1 MNFLSLLFS
10 ASIFVQ
16 IMMIVMVSLSIL
28 SWAIIL
34 QKLFYFTQIDFFTNS
49 FLKIFTDNSN
59 FSALLKNTDK
69 QLFTCSVG
77 KMFHN
82 GIREF
87 GRINKVKATKT
98 IDDNLIIENVQ
109 RSLTSTANEEMV
121 HCDKHNAFLA
131 TIATVGP
138 YLGLLGTVW
147 GVMDSFMNIKTST
160 NLSQVAP
167 GIAESLISTL
177 MGLLLSIPS
186 YVAYNYFQDK
196 SNALFGKMSKF
207 SDDFVNQLNNKIL
220 NSEL

>member
-1 MNFLSLLFS
+1 MNFLSLIFS

-16 IMMIVMVSLSIL
+16 AMMVLMIFLSIV
-28 SWAIIL
+28 SWAMIL
-34 QKLFYFTQIDFFTNS
+34 QKIFYFTQIEFFTSS
-49 FLKIFTDNSN
+49 FLKIFSDNNN
-59 FSALLKNTDK
+59 FSSLLKNTDK
-69 QLFTCSVG
+69 KLFTCAVG
-77 KMFHN
+77 KMFYN

-87 GRINKVKATKT
+87 GRINKLKSNKE
-98 IDDNLIIENVQ
+98 IGDEIIIENVQ
-109 RSLTSTANEEMV
+109 RALTSTANEEMIT
-121 HCDKHNAFLA
+121 CDKYSAFLA

-147 GVMDSFMNIKTST
+147 GVMDSFMNIKTNT

-167 GIAESLISTL
+167 GIAESLVSTL

-196 SNALFGKMSKF
+196 SNTLFSKMSKF
-207 SDDFVNQLNNKIL
+207 SDDFINQLNNKLL